1 MNFQTLKN
9 PKGQSAFEFVLIA
22 PLIFFIFFATIQ
34 VSYMAY
40 ASFAVQRSALA
51 IARMASL
58 GGISNSTVFKTQLAI
73 ALLPISNLS
82 QKALF
87 TILASD
93 CKVNES
99 TNKQTINVQVRYP
112 MPIWVPWVG
121 KVFGQTLVPAADYN
135 NSPAGQAIK
144 DIFNMLR
151 MPVPDLS
158 FNGVRLP
165 VYWIHFEA
173 TTFNEA
179 YGR

>member
-1 MNFQTLKN
+1 MNLKA
-9 PKGQSAFEFVLIA
+9 KGQSAVEFLLVA
-22 PLIFFIFFATIQ
+22 PLLFLIFFTVAQ
-34 VSYMAY
+34 LSYTAY
-40 ASFAVQRSALA
+40 ASFAVQRAALA
-51 IARMASL
+51 VARMASL
-58 GGISNSTVFKTQLAI
+58 GGIGNSTVFKTQLAI
-73 ALLPISNLS
+73 SLLPISNLN
-82 QKALF
+82 QKALL

-99 TNKQTINVQVRYP
+99 TNKQKINVQVRYP
-112 MPIWVPWVG
+112 MPIWIPLVG
-121 KVFGQTLVPAADYN
+121 KVFGETLISSVNYN

-144 DIFNMLR
+144 DIFSMLR